1 MTGHRPAE
9 RTGPETVVRAEYV
22 VMTARSPQVW
32 LPAQFGRLADLPP
45 GLDYARWDGRSAF
58 PTDPAEVEFYVP
70 PLTKDID
77 IIAGPLARMTRLRAV
92 QALSSGTDE
101 LRAALDRLP
110 REVTLCS
117 ARGVPAAAT
126 AELALTLIL
135 ACLRGIP
142 ESLRAQDREEWNP
155 QTFSSLYERSVL
167 IVGHGAV
174 GSALEELLTPFGC
187 VVTRVGRQDRDARQG
202 PVHSVSRLPRLVA
215 DADVI
220 VLSTPLTAATHQLFD
235 AGLLARMKDGALLV
249 NVSRGGI
256 VDTDA
261 LLKEVH
267 GGRLRAALDVIDPE
281 PLPPGHPLW
290 TAPGVLITPHVG
302 AFTPDLWPRL
312 EALVR
317 RQLARFAAGEELENV
332 VTR

>member
-1 MTGHRPAE
+1 
-9 RTGPETVVRAEYV
+9 
-22 VMTARSPQVW
+22 MTARSPKVW

-45 GLDYARWDGRSAF
+45 GLDYARWDGRSGY

-70 PLTKDID
+70 PLTKDIAV
-77 IIAGPLARMTRLRAV
+77 IAGPLARMARLRAV
-92 QALSSGTDE
+92 QALSAGTDE
-101 LRAALDRLP
+101 LRAALARLP

-117 ARGVPAAAT
+117 AKGVPAAGT
-126 AELALTLIL
+126 AELALALIL
-135 ACLRGIP
+135 AGLRGIP
-142 ESLRAQDREEWNP
+142 ESLRAQNREDWSP
-155 QTFSSLYERSVL
+155 QTFSSLYRRSVL
-167 IVGHGAV
+167 IVGYGAV

-187 VVTRVGRQDRDARQG
+187 AVTRVGREDRETPRG
-202 PVHSVSRLPRLVA
+202 PVRSVRMLPELAA

-220 VLSTPLTAATHQLFD
+220 VLSTPLTTATRGLFD
-235 AGLLARMKDGALLV
+235 AGLLSRMKDGALLV
-249 NVSRGGI
+249 NVSRGAV

-261 LLKEVH
+261 LVKEVH
-267 GGRLRAALDVIDPE
+267 GGRLRAALDVTDPE

-317 RQLARFAAGEELENV
+317 RQLVRFAAGEELENI